1 MPTEKRALPYFKYHP
16 EPIKTGVFI
25 TDDTVICDCC
35 GKETDIYYGSPF
47 YSVEDIDALCPWCI
61 ADGSASEKFDGEFQD
76 IASIEGGEVL
86 YDEEGEYCGSTLPP
100 IDKNK
105 LDELTKRTPGYH
117 GWQQEHWL
125 IHCDE
130 PCAFIDYVEWDDIKD
145 KLEQL
150 ASLEQDIQDVG
161 FELSDLSER
170 LWDDGGC
177 QGYLFKCC
185 CCGKLRLHIDF
196 S

>member
-16 EPIKTGVFI
+16 EPIKTGAFI

-35 GKETDIYYGSPF
+35 GKETNIYYEGPF
-47 YSVEDIDALCPWCI
+47 FSVDDIEALCPWCI
-61 ADGSASEKFDGEFQD
+61 ADGSASEKFEGDFQD
-76 IASIEGGEVL
+76 LSSVEGIL
-86 YDEEGEYCGSTLPP
+86 STYDSNGEYSGYQSGVPKENLE
-100 IDKNK
+100 
-105 LDELTKRTPGYH
+105 ELIRRTPGYQ

-125 IHCDE
+125 THCGDL
-130 PCAFIDYVEWDDIKD
+130 CAFIGYVGWEDIAD
-145 KLEQL
+145 KLDGFVSL
-150 ASLEQDIQDVG
+150 AEDIGEIGMNMD
-161 FELSDLSER
+161 DLPNNLTNE
-170 LWDDGGC
+170 GHC